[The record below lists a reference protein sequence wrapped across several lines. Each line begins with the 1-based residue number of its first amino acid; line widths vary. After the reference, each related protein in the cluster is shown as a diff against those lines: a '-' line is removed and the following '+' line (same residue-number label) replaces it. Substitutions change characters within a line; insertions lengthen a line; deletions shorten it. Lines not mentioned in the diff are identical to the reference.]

1 MGPLQRFPALAFVAV
16 AALATATASA
26 TACRDAH
33 PEVGVDVFSND
44 TVPARFIVTVTG
56 TLAIALRSNNF
67 FMRPDKSLVLE
78 TPGSLLI
85 QSGAG
90 TATIA
95 TLDSTHRIAVQPT
108 GTNPDSSDAVAVVGH
123 EIRMTRVG
131 EERRVKLQ
139 LVRK

>member
-1 MGPLQRFPALAFVAV
+1 MRGLQLFRGVALVTVV
-16 AALATATASA
+16 AASA
-26 TACRDAH
+26 CSEAH
-33 PEVGVDVFSND
+33 TEVGVDVFSND
-44 TVPARFIVTVTG
+44 TVPTKFVVTVTG

-67 FMRPDKSLVLE
+67 YMRQDKSLVLE

-85 QSGAG
+85 QKGAG

-95 TLDSTHRIAVQPT
+95 TLDNAGRIAVQPT

-123 EIRMTRVG
+123 EVRMTRVG

-139 LVRK
+139 LIRK